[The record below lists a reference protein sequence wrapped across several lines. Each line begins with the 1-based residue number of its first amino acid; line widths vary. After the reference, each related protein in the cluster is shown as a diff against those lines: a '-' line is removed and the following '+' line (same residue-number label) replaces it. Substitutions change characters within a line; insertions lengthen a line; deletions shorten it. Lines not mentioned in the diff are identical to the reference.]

1 MKPHITITRLLLPL
15 VAALVPVAASAGQ
28 SGKEVATASA
38 AADSPTATP
47 SDSVLFVITDAE
59 IAPEAR
65 LVKES
70 RLGHFAWG
78 IDAGSSVDIT
88 CNDMTTIDLHAY
100 FGYKGPWL
108 NFLGAGAG
116 INAMINN
123 GSRCYPVYMMLRTSF
138 CRQPQLCFLDL
149 RAGVSFNSIM
159 DNKSQTDF
167 YGTLGVGLNL
177 ATGRKFSSHL
187 IVSYNYMPLRHVETF
202 EPPIC
207 TTPPSASA
215 AASDPPFKDY
225 SL

>member
-1 MKPHITITRLLLPL
+1 MKPHITITRLLLSL

-28 SGKEVATASA
+28 SGKEVSTASA

-59 IAPEAR
+59 IAPEAQ
-65 LVKES
+65 LSKES
-70 RLGHFAWG
+70 HLGHFAWG

-88 CNDMTTIDLHAY
+88 CNDMTSIDLHAY
-100 FGYKGPWL
+100 FGHKGPWL

-167 YGTLGVGLNL
+167 YGTLGVGFNL

-187 IVSYNYMPLRHVETF
+187 IVSYNYMPLRHAETF
-202 EPPIC
+202 D
-207 TTPPSASA
+207 TPDLHYA
-215 AASDPPFKDY
+215 AIRIGCSF
-225 SL
+225 

>member
-1 MKPHITITRLLLPL
+1 MKPHITITRLLLSL

-65 LVKES
+65 LVTES

-78 IDAGSSVDIT
+78 IDGGSSVDIT

-167 YGTLGVGLNL
+167 YGTLGVGFNL

-202 EPPIC
+202 D
-207 TTPPSASA
+207 TPDLHYA
-215 AASDPPFKDY
+215 AIRIGCSF
-225 SL
+225 

>member
-1 MKPHITITRLLLPL
+1 MKPHITISRLLLSL

-59 IAPEAR
+59 IAPEAQ
-65 LVKES
+65 LSKES
-70 RLGHFAWG
+70 HLGHFAWG

-88 CNDMTTIDLHAY
+88 CNDMTSIDLHAY

-159 DNKSQTDF
+159 DNKSQTDL
-167 YGTLGVGLNL
+167 YGTLGVGFNL

-202 EPPIC
+202 D
-207 TTPPSASA
+207 TPYLHYA
-215 AASDPPFKDY
+215 AIRIGCSF
-225 SL
+225 